1 MSMEY
6 GDWTDIAPRLQLL
19 NLENNTGERTLGQDV
34 INGLGGRPKELPPKY
49 FYDEYGSWLFDR
61 ICQVPEYYPTRT
73 EDALLQR
80 YARDIIATSKPDTI
94 FELGSGASRKT
105 VHLLNA
111 CEQESC
117 FSIYQPL
124 DVCGEILV
132 DAGQR
137 LTRNYGWLDV
147 EALVGDYRA
156 GLDFAAGL
164 EGSGLY
170 VFLGGSIGNFTHDQA
185 VSFLTGVR
193 RSMSD
198 RDFMLLGADRVKSP
212 NVLNAAYNDSRG
224 YTEAFNLNIL
234 SVINRELGGQFNLE
248 QFEHHAFFNV
258 RPGNKASISNRW
270 RCRWVSMKARL
281 SVPKSV
287 ASSRLNPWRSW
298 WGKRDSPLPGIINR
312 KMAIFPC
319 FYLHRLGNIS
329 KTFCSNILTC
339 NLAGL
344 CWHLVVRTNPWS
356 ANLTSRAL

>member
-6 GDWTDIAPRLQLL
+6 GEWTDIAPRLQLL
-19 NLENNTGERTLGQDV
+19 NLENNTAERTLAQDV
-34 INGLGGRPKELPPKY
+34 LDGLGGQPKELPPKY
-49 FYDEYGSWLFDR
+49 FYDEYGSWLFDC

-111 CEQESC
+111 CEEESC

-124 DVCGEILV
+124 DVCGEMLV

-137 LTRNYGWLDV
+137 LTRNYGWLDI

-170 VFLGGSIGNFTHDQA
+170 VFLGGSIGNFTHKQA

-212 NVLNAAYNDSRG
+212 SVLNAAYNDSRG

-234 SVINRELGGQFNLE
+234 SVINRELGGQFNLD
-248 QFEHHAFFNV
+248 QFEHQAFFNEQHSQIEMHLRSTREQNIDIDSLEMQV
-258 RPGNKASISNRW
+258 GFEEGETVLTEISRKFTPESLAELVGEAGFAITRHYQPENGYFSLLLLTPNR
-270 RCRWVSMKARL
+270 
-281 SVPKSV
+281 
-287 ASSRLNPWRSW
+287 
-298 WGKRDSPLPGIINR
+298 
-312 KMAIFPC
+312 
-319 FYLHRLGNIS
+319 
-329 KTFCSNILTC
+329 
-339 NLAGL
+339 
-344 CWHLVVRTNPWS
+344 
-356 ANLTSRAL
+356 

>member
-248 QFEHHAFFNV
+248 QFEHHAFFNEQHSQIEMHL
-258 RPGNKASISNRW
+258 RSTREQSIDIESLEMQ
-270 RCRWVSMKARL
+270 V
-281 SVPKSV
+281 
-287 ASSRLNPWRSW
+287 
-298 WGKRDSPLPGIINR
+298 GFDEGE
-312 KMAIFPC
+312 
-319 FYLHRLGNIS
+319 
-329 KTFCSNILTC
+329 T
-339 NLAGL
+339 
-344 CWHLVVRTNPWS
+344 VRTEISRKFTPESLAELVGEAGFAITRHYQPENGYFS
-356 ANLTSRAL
+356 LLLLTPIR